1 MKKRNLVFGLMIGLI
16 GIVLALG
23 AQTFAKPCLHDR
35 KLMTWLTVE
44 GGAVAVLAGI
54 GMIKPGLIS
63 PFLAAIGGIL
73 AILTPGTLMKICA
86 DEVMRCQVYTKPT
99 AVVTGALIV
108 VLSLIWFGLELKHRE
123 HS

>member
-1 MKKRNLVFGLMIGLI
+1 MKKRNIVFGLIIGLMC
-16 GIVLALG
+16 IVLALG
-23 AQTFAKPCLHDR
+23 VQTFAKPCVHDR
-35 KLMTWLTVE
+35 KLMTLLTVE

-54 GMIKPGLIS
+54 GMIRPGLKS

-86 DEVMRCQVYTKPT
+86 DEMMRCQVYTRPT

-108 VLSLIWFGLELKHRE
+108 ALSLVWFGLELKHRE
-123 HS
+123 HT